1 MRQEQIDKANTF
13 ARTMHERRTVR
24 SFLPTPIHLD
34 VLKACVNAALSS
46 PSGANQQPWHYVI
59 IQDPALKATIRA
71 AAEEEEQAFY
81 GGRAP
86 EAWLDALKPIG
97 TNADK
102 PYLEVAPA
110 LIAVFAANYGIQPGT
125 GENGDKRKHYYV
137 QESVGISVGMLLT
150 ALHLAGLASL
160 THTPSPMGFL
170 SSVLNRPPNER
181 AYMLIATGYPDPSYV
196 PPAITRRPFEESV
209 TIR

>member
-1 MRQEQIDKANTF
+1 MRQGQIDKANTF
-13 ARTMHERRTVR
+13 ARTMHERRSVR
-24 SFLPTPIHLD
+24 SFLPNPIHVD

-59 IQDPALKATIRA
+59 IQDPSLKATIRA
-71 AAEEEEQAFY
+71 AAEEEEKAFY

-86 EAWLDALKPIG
+86 AAWLDSLKPIG
-97 TNADK
+97 TNAEK
-102 PYLEVAPA
+102 PYLEIAPA
-110 LIAVFAANYGIQPGT
+110 LIAVFAANYGVDQSTKEEPVKT
-125 GENGDKRKHYYV
+125 KHYYV

-170 SSVLNRPPNER
+170 SSLLNRPPNER